1 MAPKA
6 RSQMIEETRAKLL
19 DAARQAFGSVG
30 YAQTSMD
37 ELTASVG
44 LTRGALYHHFGDK
57 KGLLQA
63 VVQQIDA
70 ELDAQLAQEF
80 EQASSP
86 WEGFR
91 GRCRVF
97 LQMALEVEVQRI
109 MLRDAPSVLGSEYLQ
124 SSQSDCSA
132 SLAAMLRD
140 LIEARVIQRTD
151 PEALARLIQGGLMDA
166 SFWIA
171 ADQQPPQRLT
181 AALDSL
187 DLMLRGVL
195 RVPQPGQAG

>member
-1 MAPKA
+1 MAPKV
-6 RSQMIEETRAKLL
+6 RTQMIEQTRAKLL

-63 VVQQIDA
+63 VVQQVDG
-70 ELDAQLAQEF
+70 ELDAQLAHVF
-80 EQASSP
+80 VRAACP
-86 WEGFR
+86 WEGFK

-97 LQMALEVEVQRI
+97 LEMALQVEVQRI
-109 MLRDAPSVLGSEYLQ
+109 MLRDAPSVLGAEYLQ
-124 SSQSDCSA
+124 SSQSQCCGSM
-132 SLAAMLRD
+132 AAMLED
-140 LIEARVIQRTD
+140 LMATQVIQRTD

-171 ADQQPPQRLT
+171 GADNPAQRLA

-187 DLMLRGVL
+187 GLMLRGL
-195 RVPQPGQAG
+195 LQVPASH

>member
-6 RSQMIEETRAKLL
+6 RSQMIEETRGKLL
-19 DAARQAFGSVG
+19 EAARLAFSSVG

-57 KGLLQA
+57 KGLFKA
-63 VVQQIDA
+63 VAQQIDA
-70 ELDAQLAQEF
+70 ELDAQLAQVL
-80 EQASSP
+80 EQAESL
-86 WEGFR
+86 WQGFQDQ
-91 GRCRVF
+91 CR
-97 LQMALEVEVQRI
+97 LYLEMALQVEVQRI
-109 MLRDAPSVLGSEYLQ
+109 LLRDAPSVLGSQYVQNTQSVCCLSMASMLQ
-124 SSQSDCSA
+124 SLMDT
-132 SLAAMLRD
+132 D
-140 LIEARVIQRTD
+140 VIQRTD

-171 ADQQPPQRLT
+171 EAHNPPQRLA

-187 DLMLRGVL
+187 DLMLRGLL
-195 RVPQPGQAG
+195 RVPQTR

>member
-6 RSQMIEETRAKLL
+6 RTQMIEQTRGKLL
-19 DAARQAFGSVG
+19 DAARHAFGSVG

-63 VVQQIDA
+63 VVQQVDA
-70 ELDAQLAQEF
+70 ELDVQLAEVF
-80 EQASSP
+80 EQAASP
-86 WEGFR
+86 WEGFK
-91 GRCRVF
+91 GRCRMF
-97 LQMALEVEVQRI
+97 LEMALQVEVQRI
-109 MLRDAPSVLGSEYLQ
+109 MLRDAPSVLGSQYLQ

-132 SLAAMLRD
+132 SMAAMLQGLMD
-140 LIEARVIQRTD
+140 TRVIQPTD
-151 PEALARLIQGGLMDA
+151 PEALARLIQGGLMDL

-171 ADQQPPQRLT
+171 GADNPPQRL
-181 AALDSL
+181 AASLDSL
-187 DLMLRGVL
+187 DLMLRGL
-195 RVPQPGQAG
+195 LLAPRPQ